1 MGAWASRGLIKPRVS
16 RGRWAPASRPPGP
29 RRLRP
34 PGARASGTPRQ
45 LGPHRRP
52 AAAPRGGIRAA
63 PAPSPSG
70 SAPASGARGRA
81 LRPGRPLRRVR
92 LEGGDATHPTRGDER
107 RRSRPVSGSQGRRG
121 GGGGAGT
128 RGAGRFPAQPRPAAP
143 RLRRPSSGRRSGAGP
158 EGARSESPPPS
169 QVCTGARARGRSAPS
184 PGHGLHCGCHQ
195 PRGPRGHLLSS
206 PHSGVRSHPA
216 SSCETPQAPFR
227 SFSQPVAGVKPRGR
241 RRGS

>member
-158 EGARSESPPPS
+158 EGARSESPPSIP
-169 QVCTGARARGRSAPS
+169 
-184 PGHGLHCGCHQ
+184 GLH
-195 PRGPRGHLLSS
+195 RG
-206 PHSGVRSHPA
+206 SGTGP
-216 SSCETPQAPFR
+216 ER
-227 SFSQPVAGVKPRGR
+227 SFPRTR
-241 RRGS
+241 SSLRLPPAPRPARSPSKFASFRCPFSPRL